1 MRGERHERERQY
13 FYRVHYDAWALRNTN
28 GPGKPGEWVKE
39 VRTED
44 FCNPTKAYQY
54 GKDMTADAGYLPEP
68 ARSERP
74 ESFFVTT
81 VDITERVIIERGG
94 ADG

>member
-1 MRGERHERERQY
+1 MRG
-13 FYRVHYDAWALRNTN
+13 
-28 GPGKPGEWVKE
+28 
-39 VRTED
+39 
-44 FCNPTKAYQY
+44 